1 MWNFDID
8 MNMIYPSK
16 CSMIKFSL
24 MKKNSVNE
32 NLENLCPNFPNCD
45 SEEVLSQ

>member
-1 MWNFDID
+1 
-8 MNMIYPSK
+8 
-16 CSMIKFSL
+16 

-45 SEEVLSQ
+45 SEEVLSQQGPHSYSPSWKKLKKTEA